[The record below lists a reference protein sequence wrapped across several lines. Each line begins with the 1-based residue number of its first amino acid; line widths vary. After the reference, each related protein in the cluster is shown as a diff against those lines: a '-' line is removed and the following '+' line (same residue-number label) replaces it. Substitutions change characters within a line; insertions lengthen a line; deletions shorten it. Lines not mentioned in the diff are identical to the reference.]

1 MLCFFLLIHF
11 FRCYSTD
18 IVLVDSDAE
27 SICSSDYSPKSTSSI
42 NVLSK
47 HRPKNRLQSSV
58 DFEGNQKP
66 AIYRNRGQLSLC
78 ESSSVESDLDDIT
91 NSTAQLRIEFN
102 HDPLKAQLLKRCGQT
117 DVLAF
122 DEVYSAR

>member
-1 MLCFFLLIHF
+1 MLLFLLF
-11 FRCYSTD
+11 STD

-27 SICSSDYSPKSTSSI
+27 SLCSSDYSPKSSSI
-42 NVLSK
+42 NVLSN
-47 HRPKNRLQSSV
+47 RQSNRLQSSCNTV
-58 DFEGNQKP
+58 DFECNQKP

-91 NSTAQLRIEFN
+91 NSISSFHIEFN
-102 HDPLKAQLLKRCGQT
+102 HDELKAQLLKRCGQA

-122 DEVYSAR
+122 DEAYSAR

>member
-1 MLCFFLLIHF
+1 MNCFSLLL
-11 FRCYSTD
+11 SAD

-27 SICSSDYSPKSTSSI
+27 SICSSDYSPKSTSI

-47 HRPKNRLQSSV
+47 RQNNCLQPNCNGV
-58 DFEGNQKP
+58 DFERNRNS

-78 ESSSVESDLDDIT
+78 ESSSVESDLDEIT
-91 NSTAQLRIEFN
+91 NLIPNLCVEFN
-102 HDPLKAQLLKRCGQT
+102 HDALKAQILKRCGQS